1 MSPLTEGVIAHYDL
15 GMLPLELLIL
25 RRLRRRLIPHL
36 DGCVLEIGVGTGA
49 NLPLYVTSPEDDVRV
64 VAMDIDAQMLSLA
77 RRRWARGRRRA
88 DVSFAQADAQRL
100 PFAGET
106 FDHVV
111 GSLVFCSIDDPI
123 VALQEICRTLR
134 PGGWLWLLEHVR
146 GEGVPLRWLTEALAG
161 PWLRLSHSCHLNR
174 DTAATVQAAGLKVVC
189 VRAHLGGVV
198 QTIWA
203 HKV

>member
-1 MSPLTEGVIAHYDL
+1 MSRLSEGVVAHYDL

-36 DGCVLEIGVGTGA
+36 EGDVLEIGVGTGA
-49 NLPLYVTSPEDDVRV
+49 NLPFYAAPPDGKVRV
-64 VAMDIDAQMLSLA
+64 TAIDIDAQMLSLA
-77 RRRWARGRRRA
+77 RHRWAESRQRA
-88 DVSFAQADAQRL
+88 AVFFAQADAEHL
-100 PFAGET
+100 PFPDET

-111 GSLVFCSIDDPI
+111 GSLIFCSIDDPT
-123 VALQEICRTLR
+123 VALQEVRRTLR

-146 GEGVPLRWLTEALAG
+146 GENSAVRWLTDALAE

-174 DTAATVQAAGLKVVC
+174 DTAETVQAAGLKLVY
-189 VRAHLGGVV
+189 VRNHLGSIV

-203 HKV
+203 RKA

>member
-1 MSPLTEGVIAHYDL
+1 MGRLTAGAIGHYDL

-25 RRLRRRLIPHL
+25 RRLRRRLIPQL
-36 DGCVLEIGVGTGA
+36 DGNVLEIGVGTGA
-49 NLPLYVTSPEDDVRV
+49 NLPFYVTSPENEVRV
-64 VAMDIDAQMLSLA
+64 AAIDIDAQMLSLA
-77 RRRWARGRRRA
+77 RRRWARNRRRA
-88 DVSFAQADAQRL
+88 EVSFAQANAEHL
-100 PFAGET
+100 PFASET

-111 GSLVFCSIDDPI
+111 GSLVFCSIDNPAA
-123 VALQEICRTLR
+123 ALGEICRTLR

-146 GEGVPLRWLTEALAG
+146 GESIPLRWLTDALAE

-203 HKV
+203 RKT

>member
-36 DGCVLEIGVGTGA
+36 EGNVLEIGVGTGA
-49 NLPLYVTSPEDDVRV
+49 NLPFYAASPENEVRV
-64 VAMDIDAQMLSLA
+64 TAVDIDAQMLRLA
-77 RRRWARGRRRA
+77 RRRGARGRRRA
-88 DVSFAQADAQRL
+88 TLSFAQANAQQL
-100 PFAGET
+100 PFVDET

-111 GSLVFCSIDDPI
+111 GSFVFCSIDDPT
-123 VALQEICRTLR
+123 VALGEICRTLR

-146 GEGVPLRWLTEALAG
+146 GESVPLRWLTDTLAG

-189 VRAHLGGVV
+189 VRSHLGGVV

>member
-1 MSPLTEGVIAHYDL
+1 MGRLTEGAIGHYDL

-36 DGCVLEIGVGTGA
+36 DGNVLEIGVGTGA
-49 NLPLYVTSPEDDVRV
+49 NLPLYATSSKDEVRV
-64 VAMDIDAQMLSLA
+64 AAIDIDAQMLSLA
-77 RRRWARGRRRA
+77 RRRWARNRRRA
-88 DVSFAQADAQRL
+88 EVSFAQANAEHL
-100 PFAGET
+100 PFASET

-111 GSLVFCSIDDPI
+111 GSLVFCSIDNPAA
-123 VALQEICRTLR
+123 ALGEICRTLR

-146 GEGVPLRWLTEALAG
+146 GESIPLRWLTDALAE

-189 VRAHLGGVV
+189 VGAHLGGVV

-203 HKV
+203 HKT

>member
-1 MSPLTEGVIAHYDL
+1 MGRLTEGAIAHYDL

-36 DGCVLEIGVGTGA
+36 DGNVLEIGVGTGA
-49 NLPLYVTSPEDDVRV
+49 NLPFYAPSPEDGLC
-64 VAMDIDAQMLSLA
+64 VAAVDIDGEMLDVA
-77 RRRWARGRRRA
+77 RRRWTRLKRRA
-88 DVSFAQADAQRL
+88 AVSFAQASAERL
-100 PFAGET
+100 PFANET
-106 FDHVV
+106 FDHAVA
-111 GSLVFCSIDDPI
+111 SFVFCSIDDPAA
-123 VALQEICRTLR
+123 ALGEICRTLR

-146 GEGVPLRWLTEALAG
+146 GESVALRWLTDALAE

-189 VRAHLGGVV
+189 VRSHLGGVV

-203 HKV
+203 RKT